1 MLLPSSIAFMTLI
14 TAAKDTILTLTLSSI
29 LSSSVKK
36 TIKGFMLIKDFTG
49 MTFKKGKLFRLIFT
63 ARKLR

>member
-49 MTFKKGKLFRLIFT
+49 MNFKKGKLSRPIFT
-63 ARKLR
+63 AQKMR